1 MANVTSGLLPRQ
13 DMMVFAIMSVGSSC
27 TFLYING
34 VLLFTLRSRPVFCE
48 TSRYILLFN
57 LLLADTA
64 QLTLGETLY
73 LLAAC
78 RIRPTLYLC
87 GVLVM
92 TSMLVATISPLTL
105 MVMSVERYVAVCLPL
120 RHAEIV
126 TIRSTAVA
134 INTIWVFSLVNI
146 LIRIFILLSLK
157 HDILSSQ
164 PMRHFCSKEAFFF
177 APMSYYYDKAYSGFV
192 FISVGLTII
201 LSYIGVMLVA
211 RSASTDKA
219 SAIKA
224 GKTLLLHLIQLGL
237 ILPSTIHS
245 VVLTLLAITA
255 DKLLVVRLH
264 NIFFVI
270 CHILPRCLS
279 ALIYGLRDQTIRH
292 VLMSYFSCQQ
302 KCSVFPTNA
311 NTNCMLE

>member
-1 MANVTSGLLPRQ
+1 
-13 DMMVFAIMSVGSSC
+13 MVFAIVSVGSCC
-27 TFLYING
+27 TFLYINC

-64 QLTLGETLY
+64 QLTLSKTLF

-78 RIRPTLYLC
+78 RIRLTLYLC

-92 TSMLVATISPLTL
+92 ILMLVATISPLIL
-105 MVMSVERYVAVCLPL
+105 MVMSVERYVAVCFPL

-126 TIRSTAVA
+126 TIRNTAVV
-134 INTIWVFSLVNI
+134 IKVIWTFSLVNI
-146 LIRIFILLSLK
+146 LIRVFILLSLK
-157 HDILSSQ
+157 HDILPSQ
-164 PMRHFCSKEAFFF
+164 PMRDFCSKESLLLL
-177 APMSYYYDKAYSGFV
+177 PMSYYYDKAYSGFV
-192 FISVGLTII
+192 FISVGMTII

-237 ILPSTIHS
+237 ILISTVHS
-245 VVLTLLAITA
+245 VILTLFASTA
-255 DKLLVVRLH
+255 DRMLLVRLY

-270 CHILPRCLS
+270 FQIMPRCLS
-279 ALIYGLRDQTIRH
+279 ALIYGLRDQTIRP
-292 VLMSYFSCQQ
+292 VLMSYLSCLGCLRTFS
-302 KCSVFPTNA
+302 
-311 NTNCMLE
+311 